1 MKIVINQDFTHLK
14 EFIENIPNGNYKTEY
29 TYCNKRNVVERVKV
43 GEDIIVIKRYKRPTI
58 ANCIVYTF
66 FRKNKARRSF
76 EYAKR
81 LLKIGIDTAKPI
93 AYIELN
99 SYGFFHTGYYISE
112 WLPYTPLPKIFAET
126 KEKEKIKNEFINFAL
141 NLHMNKVWPGDY
153 NPNNILVKHTENGF
167 KFALIDINHMKF
179 NKIPSIKNAM
189 KSMVQLTEETQILAE
204 IIPAY
209 AKLRGK
215 NEDKSLFFCITKQT
229 QDKRKNYN
237 KKT

>member
-1 MKIVINQDFTHLK
+1 MWLYENSNKSRLYTLKGVYRKHSKWQLQDRIHF
-14 EFIENIPNGNYKTEY
+14 
-29 TYCNKRNVVERVKV
+29 CNKRNVVERVKV

-112 WLPYTPLPKIFAET
+112 WLLYTPLQKIFAET
-126 KEKEKIKNEFINFAL
+126 KEKEKIK
-141 NLHMNKVWPGDY
+141 MN
-153 NPNNILVKHTENGF
+153 
-167 KFALIDINHMKF
+167 
-179 NKIPSIKNAM
+179 S
-189 KSMVQLTEETQILAE
+189 
-204 IIPAY
+204 
-209 AKLRGK
+209 
-215 NEDKSLFFCITKQT
+215 
-229 QDKRKNYN
+229 
-237 KKT
+237 